1 MDGDRGPDVDRE
13 PVATGHADDGATPPK
28 ADEERVA
35 EAVRDRPASPDG
47 RPLFVGVAGGSGSG
61 KTTVVER
68 IMGGL
73 APNPVTL
80 IHHDAYYRDYG
91 HLDLEE
97 RAAINFDHPDSLE
110 TSLLIEHLDDLAC
123 GRTVELPLYD
133 FKTHTRVERTQA
145 ASPTPVVI
153 VDGILILADR
163 EIRRRLDIKI
173 FVDTDADIR
182 FIRRLQ
188 RDIEHRG
195 RTLDSV
201 VRQYLRT
208 VRPMHVDFVEPS
220 RRYADVI
227 VPVGG
232 ENDVAIDMV
241 VTKLREVLAPTA

>member
-1 MDGDRGPDVDRE
+1 MDGDRRGHDAGRA
-13 PVATGHADDGATPPK
+13 ATGHAEEVAAPPK
-28 ADEERVA
+28 ADEERLA
-35 EAVRDRPASPDG
+35 EAVRDRPDG
-47 RPLFVGVAGGSGSG
+47 PEDQPLFVGVAGGSGSG

-80 IHHDAYYRDYG
+80 IHHDAYYHDYG
-91 HLDLEE
+91 HLTLEE

-110 TSLLIEHLDDLAC
+110 TSLLIEHLDDLSC

-133 FKTHTRVERTQA
+133 FRTHTRVERTRA

-153 VDGILILADR
+153 VDGILILADH

-173 FVDTDADIR
+173 FVDTDPDIR

-188 RDIEHRG
+188 RDLEHRG

-208 VRPMHVDFVEPS
+208 VRPMHLDFVEPS

-241 VTKLREVLAPTA
+241 VTKLREVLTPSST